1 MDSITLNVGPFETKL
16 SLFGRF
22 ITSRNE
28 NKHVSLTVNS
38 VLRNLKGDC
47 LNSLQTFFFLCVIR
61 ARPLGDCIGQWGAA
75 IERAFCLSASWSN
88 GSRPSRFMVWFDYLS
103 SETALLPP
111 GAEGL
116 LCAKVCSDSFAACAL
131 LTPRPLLIPHR
142 NPLPLPKALKQ
153 RPPPPLQTS
162 HVFPLRT
169 QIHNSETS
177 LISAIAFEFW
187 KASNKGPHRD
197 AGDSCFAGFHDTSWF
212 SARALAVVKKKKV
225 GAADGIWLSWEWNIM

>member
-22 ITSRNE
+22 ITARNK
-28 NKHVSLTVNS
+28 NKHFSLMVSS
-38 VLRNLKGDC
+38 VLRNLKRDC
-47 LNSLQTFFFLCVIR
+47 LNSLKTFFFLCVIH
-61 ARPLGDCIGQWGAA
+61 ASLLGDCIGQWGPA
-75 IERAFCLSASWSN
+75 IERVFCLSASWSN
-88 GSRPSRFMVWFDYLS
+88 GSRPNRFMVWFDYLS
-103 SETALLPP
+103 SDTALLPP

-116 LCAKVCSDSFAACAL
+116 LCVKVCSDSFAACAL

-153 RPPPPLQTS
+153 LPPPPFRLPMF
-162 HVFPLRT
+162 FPLRT

-187 KASNKGPHRD
+187 KASNKRPHRD
-197 AGDSCFAGFHDTSWF
+197 AGDSCLWDPWCFMVQCLSCRCCRKEG
-212 SARALAVVKKKKV
+212 
-225 GAADGIWLSWEWNIM
+225 GADGMWPSWE